1 MILLSLVPKRRATLA
16 LDLECHVGSESHER
30 DVEIGS
36 NRHSSGRFEME
47 GWIPTE
53 ATRSIV
59 VVVVVINQ
67 GLGFKHHL
75 QLHLQLQL

>member
-1 MILLSLVPKRRATLA
+1 
-16 LDLECHVGSESHER
+16 
-30 DVEIGS
+30 
-36 NRHSSGRFEME
+36 ME